1 MSAPLSV
8 YDQASHHPDRPA
20 VIDAA
25 GNETTYAELTR
36 RANQISR
43 ALTELGADRGARVLT
58 LVGNRPAF
66 LELALAAL
74 QSGRYFVPVNRRSS
88 AEEFRHF
95 ATDSRADVVIAEAD
109 IAAETTGMLDELG
122 IPARRRFVFGQVD
135 GWRDYRELGAGLAD
149 DDLADRSAG
158 GLMIYTSGT
167 SGRPKAVRREL
178 PQVPPQPL
186 DATAAATSARLG
198 YLPGPGVHLVA
209 CPLYHAG
216 PGGFALRSL
225 NLGQTVLLM
234 DHFDAEEALRLV
246 ERHRVTTTHLVPTMF
261 HRMLRLPPEVRLR
274 YDLSSLTSV
283 VHGAAPCPPHVKQDM
298 IDWLGPVLYEYY
310 GSTEGGLATGTSS
323 AEWLAAP
330 GTVGT
335 AMPGVRLRILDDD
348 HNDVPT
354 GEVGTV
360 YHSLAVPDFEYLGDK
375 EKTNAARAD
384 GFVTVGDLGCLDE
397 TGRLFLRDR
406 RTDLII
412 SGGVN
417 IYPAEVEARLLA
429 HPRVADA
436 AVVGEPDEEW
446 GQRVV
451 AYVQPVQPVEPA
463 DDTLP
468 DRLVAFCRAGLA
480 RFKVPRRIE
489 VVAELP
495 RTESGKMRR
504 RLVQPGQ
511 TGHA

>member
-1 MSAPLSV
+1 MSV
-8 YDQASHHPDRPA
+8 FDQARRHPDRAA
-20 VIDAA
+20 VIDAS
-25 GNETTYAELTR
+25 GKETTYGDLIR

-43 ALTELGADRGARVLT
+43 ALAELGARRGARVLC

-66 LELALAAL
+66 LELTTATA
-74 QSGRYFVPVNRRSS
+74 QSGLYFVPVNRRSS

-95 ATDSRADVVIAEAD
+95 ATDSRPVVVIAEPD
-109 IAAETTGMLDELG
+109 IAAATTGMLDELG
-122 IPARRRFVFGQVD
+122 ISERRRFAFDPVD
-135 GWRDYRELGAGLAD
+135 GWRDYQELGAGLAD
-149 DDLADRSAG
+149 DEPVDRPAG

-167 SGRPKAVRREL
+167 SGRPKAVRRGL
-178 PQVPPQPL
+178 PDGPPRPM
-186 DATAAATSARLG
+186 DPNAIATSARLG

-209 CPLYHAG
+209 CPIYHAG
-216 PGGFALRSL
+216 PGGFAMRGLS
-225 NLGQTVLLM
+225 LGQTVLMM
-234 DHFDAEEALRLV
+234 DHFDAEEVLRLV

-261 HRMLRLPPEVRLR
+261 HRMLRLPPEVRRR
-274 YDLSSLTSV
+274 YDLSSLVSV

-298 IDWLGPVLYEYY
+298 IDWLGPVVFEYY
-310 GSTEGGLATGTSS
+310 GATESGLVTGTSS

-335 AMPGVRLRILDDD
+335 AMPGVQLRILDDD
-348 HNDVPT
+348 HRDVPS
-354 GEVGTV
+354 GDVGTI
-360 YHSLAVPDFEYLGDK
+360 YHSLAVPSFEYVGDE
-375 EKTNAARAD
+375 EKTAAARVD
-384 GFVTVGDLGCLDE
+384 EFVTVGDLGCLDE
-397 TGRLFLRDR
+397 SGRLFLRDR

-429 HPRVADA
+429 HPGVADA
-436 AVVGEPDEEW
+436 AVVGEPDDEW

-451 AYVQPVQPVEPA
+451 AYVQPVEFG
-463 DDTLP
+463 DETLP
-468 DRLVAFCRAGLA
+468 DRLTEFCRDGLA

-504 RLVQPGQ
+504 RLVQRGQ
-511 TGHA
+511 R